1 MVKVTTSVGNYFENA
16 TVCSKRKLKMRV
28 ATCLNLHF
36 SFFRSASSPSI
47 VEHRKRRH
55 RRNDNYFSS
64 RKRKHF
70 LDNYFSSQKRKHFL
84 EKRESSEE
92 LLESLQK
99 FCDILHKDISKEED
113 NNHSKR
119 QKRPNVANRKL

>member
-1 MVKVTTSVGNYFENA
+1 MHK
-16 TVCSKRKLKMRV
+16 
-28 ATCLNLHF
+28 TCFNLRF
-36 SFFRSASSPSI
+36 SSFRSANSPSI

-70 LDNYFSSQKRKHFL
+70 V

-92 LLESLQK
+92 LLGSLQK
-99 FCDILHKDISKEED
+99 FCDILHKDISKEEEDD
-113 NNHSKR
+113 NDRSKR
-119 QKRPNVANRKL
+119 QLRATKCRESQTIASSA

>member
-1 MVKVTTSVGNYFENA
+1 
-16 TVCSKRKLKMRV
+16 MR
-28 ATCLNLHF
+28 F
-36 SFFRSASSPSI
+36 SSFRAANSPSI

-70 LDNYFSSQKRKHFL
+70 V

-92 LLESLQK
+92 LLGSLQK
-99 FCDILHKDISKEED
+99 FCDILHKDISKEKED
-113 NNHSKR
+113 NDRSKR
-119 QKRPNVANRKL
+119 QLRATKCRESQTKTTS